1 MVGEPVDGFLKRFG
15 VQKQWGDIFELDP
28 WFRKVR
34 DISDVVIE
42 IHLGAS
48 THLGPSSLQSIF
60 RKPVADVVHSHSIV
74 AGGLEL
80 MS

>member
-1 MVGEPVDGFLKRFG
+1 
-15 VQKQWGDIFELDP
+15 
-28 WFRKVR
+28 
-34 DISDVVIE
+34 
-42 IHLGAS
+42 
-48 THLGPSSLQSIF
+48 LGPSSLQSIF